1 MADVTATTLA
11 TYLKEVWSAAA
22 SIIYSATTI
31 IEPKMDHRWEP
42 EIGVGAGDTVNI
54 PEFTQATSAQKRS
67 TFGTG
72 ATLTLRAPTENQ
84 IQLKVD
90 QMAYQAFQMPV
101 EMNAQVM
108 AIYVPLM
115 TDDIGRAIAL
125 QIDTELASDNS
136 DGFDALT
143 PIGTDNEPLTETV
156 ILEGEQVL
164 NDNNALLE
172 TRYMFISPATYAD
185 LRQIEVFRN
194 QFYPQSIIQDMG
206 PGAVGKLF
214 TLETYMTN
222 NLEAGTNGK
231 KGAIL
236 QKECIAFAAQTDV
249 KVVQDLEIT
258 EGLFNVT
265 AGWKAY
271 GFKLIRSTFGR
282 EVDAR

>member
-1 MADVTATTLA
+1 MADITATTLDV
-11 TYLKEVWSAAA
+11 YLKEVWSSAA

-31 IEPKMDHRWEP
+31 FEPKMDHRWEP
-42 EIGVGAGDTVNI
+42 EIGVGAGDTVRI
-54 PEFTQATSAQKRS
+54 PNFTQATGSSKRS

-72 ATLTLRAPTENQ
+72 APLTLIAPAETST
-84 IQLKVD
+84 LLLVD
-90 QMAYQAFQMPV
+90 QMAYRAFQMPV
-101 EMNAQVM
+101 EMNVQAM
-108 AIYVPLM
+108 SIYVPLM

-125 QIDTELASDNS
+125 QIDTELASDNT
-136 DGFDALT
+136 DGFDSLT
-143 PIGTDNEPLTETV
+143 AIGTDNEALTEVV

-214 TLETYMTN
+214 TLETYMSN

-271 GFKLIRSTFGR
+271 GFKKIRDTFGR